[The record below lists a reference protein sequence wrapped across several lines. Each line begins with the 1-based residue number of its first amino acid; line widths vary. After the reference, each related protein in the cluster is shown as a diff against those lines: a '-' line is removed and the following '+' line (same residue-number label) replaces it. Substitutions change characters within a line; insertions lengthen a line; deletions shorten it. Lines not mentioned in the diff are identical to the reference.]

1 MQSCVHAVRGWV
13 TYMCS
18 SVRHNNLKT
27 FPILRL
33 CMHYTFL
40 SAHSVLC
47 TCCVRRKISCRCLAG
62 MQSAGHRLFLDDQ
75 RWGEYCQ
82 GDQGRDY
89 HGWGDHGWCLAGKQ
103 TISCARTLSRYA
115 FVSTELFYT
124 VHNGPLSTKS
134 CLKSSKLR
142 PILNGQFCHA
152 ISKNICLNV
161 FGSKQPW
168 EILVFVIFKL

>member
-27 FPILRL
+27 FLILRL

-47 TCCVRRKISCRCLAG
+47 TCCVLWTCCVLCTCCVLFTCCVLCTCSVLCTCCVRQKISCRCLAG

-75 RWGEYCQ
+75 VWGEYCQ

-103 TISCARTLSRYA
+103 AISCARTLSRYA
-115 FVSTELFYT
+115 LWA
-124 VHNGPLSTKS
+124 KS
-134 CLKSSKLR
+134 FSIQCTM
-142 PILNGQFCHA
+142 Q
-152 ISKNICLNV
+152 
-161 FGSKQPW
+161 
-168 EILVFVIFKL
+168 